1 MAVIVSV
8 SRDIGDKADLS
19 KLGLSPKA
27 MCTIVTHLCKLHRI
41 SGGDEEGVRPKSVKS
56 DRSLIDK
63 I

>member
-41 SGGDEEGVRPKSVKS
+41 SGGDEGVRPKSVKS
-56 DRSLIDK
+56 DRSHIDK